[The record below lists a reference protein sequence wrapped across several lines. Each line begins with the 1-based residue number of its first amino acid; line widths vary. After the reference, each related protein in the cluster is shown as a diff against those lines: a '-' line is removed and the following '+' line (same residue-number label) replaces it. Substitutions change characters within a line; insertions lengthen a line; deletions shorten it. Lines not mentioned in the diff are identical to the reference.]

1 MFSLFNLIF
10 SIFAMTLRTIFEIT
24 LDSIEYGPLYGL
36 YVIATLIP
44 GLVVSV
50 RRLQDVGKSVWMLL
64 NVFIPNWNKM
74 ANSFGG
80 NRQYLR

>member
-10 SIFAMTLRTIFEIT
+10 SIFAMTLNTIFEIT
-24 LDSIEYGPLYGL
+24 LDSIEYGPLY
-36 YVIATLIP
+36 VIAMLIP

-50 RRLQDVGKSVWMLL
+50 RRLQDVGKSGWMLL
-64 NVFIPNWNKM
+64 IVFIPNWNKM